1 MEKYSLSF
9 KYQYNKCMKKILSVI
24 SLIFIVIIT
33 TGAGY
38 VGTLPDVE
46 AEFSYL
52 KKQGSSEQS
61 MAPFSIEELD
71 KQNEKELKP
80 IPRDN
85 DNYVDIIIK
94 KDKTTKYLNDVNSVI
109 MILEKLRVC
118 LNTDQNIQRFN
129 AIISNLIDNIE
140 YIRVEYSNK
149 PESNYL
155 SYSRL
160 LNISAEAREVAS
172 FRMQGAASEKYLPYT
187 SEQNIYTKE
196 TLQNKMDSLLNN
208 VNETLFVLKNLE

>member
-9 KYQYNKCMKKILSVI
+9 KYQYNKCMKKIFSI
-24 SLIFIVIIT
+24 IGLIFIVIIN

-52 KKQGSSEQS
+52 KKQGGSEKS

-129 AIISNLIDNIE
+129 AIVSNLIDNIE
-140 YIRVEYSNK
+140 YIRVEYNNK

-155 SYSRL
+155 SYMRL

-172 FRMQGAASEKYLPYT
+172 FRMQGLASEKYLPYT
-187 SEQNIYTKE
+187 SEQNVYTHE
-196 TLQNKMDSLLNN
+196 NLQVKMDSLLNN